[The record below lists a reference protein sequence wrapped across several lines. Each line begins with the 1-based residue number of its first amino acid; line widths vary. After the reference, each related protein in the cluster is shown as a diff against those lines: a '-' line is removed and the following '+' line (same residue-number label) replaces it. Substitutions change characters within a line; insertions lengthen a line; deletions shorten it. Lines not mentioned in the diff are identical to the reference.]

1 MNPNATITDEMFE
14 AYLKQIRELVEG
26 PFEEMQKEIEVTNKF
41 PDEFYELAKENDLY
55 RFYLPAEYGG
65 WNLDEL
71 EILRVQEEFSRGPG
85 GMRMHLHHGSS
96 LTPTAPI
103 TPTLLRSPI
112 RKTTRTRAF
121 LHSSYR
127 LMLLA
132 MSSFRCLT

>member
-1 MNPNATITDEMFE
+1 MFE

-71 EILRVQEEFSRGPG
+71 EILRVQDGVLSWSWWHAYAPSSCGRHERGV
-85 GMRMHLHHGSS
+85 
-96 LTPTAPI
+96 
-103 TPTLLRSPI
+103 
-112 RKTTRTRAF
+112 
-121 LHSSYR
+121 
-127 LMLLA
+127 
-132 MSSFRCLT
+132 SFED

>member
-71 EILRVQEEFSRGPG
+71 EIPACAGRVVSWSWWHAYAP
-85 GMRMHLHHGSS
+85 SS
-96 LTPTAPI
+96 CG
-103 TPTLLRSPI
+103 R
-112 RKTTRTRAF
+112 
-121 LHSSYR
+121 HE
-127 LMLLA
+127 LA
-132 MSSFRCLT
+132 YP

>member
-85 GMRMHLHHGSS
+85 GMRMHPVSYTH
-96 LTPTAPI
+96 LTLPTI
-103 TPTLLRSPI
+103 S
-112 RKTTRTRAF
+112 
-121 LHSSYR
+121 
-127 LMLLA
+127 
-132 MSSFRCLT
+132 